1 MRKVPDT
8 KRWQGVV
15 GGRANAA
22 VVHVAVVAVAVVA
35 VAVVAVAVPVE
46 EDDGIE
52 SREDA
57 R

>member
-15 GGRANAA
+15 GGRANA
-22 VVHVAVVAVAVVA
+22 AVVAVAVVA